1 MGDYAKEFHNIRRLK
16 FSHNGG
22 SESRREGGGR
32 EGEKRRKGKEEE
44 KRGETRRHASPSA
57 SWDRTSILVCFKP
70 ASGPLRAYARAY
82 HTSPL

>member
-32 EGEKRRKGKEEE
+32 EGEKRKKKGE
-44 KRGETRRHASPSA
+44 KRGGMRRP
-57 SWDRTSILVCFKP
+57 RRLGI
-70 ASGPLRAYARAY
+70 GPRFLFVLSQRAA
-82 HTSPL
+82 L